1 MDVFVNFININIC
14 MCLLCFDQDLLLLSL
29 TQEILRL
36 EDRMKQL
43 GEQAETKYN
52 ERELLKQ
59 KIVDNS
65 TDLDAIN
72 GDNTKI
78 TLLWNEVLI
87 VIQQRD
93 KSFQKIK
100 NDFQ

>member
-1 MDVFVNFININIC
+1 M
-14 MCLLCFDQDLLLLSL
+14 
-29 TQEILRL
+29 RL

-59 KIVDNS
+59 KVMDSS

-78 TLLWNEVLI
+78 TLLWNDVLI
-87 VIQQRD
+87 NIQQRD

-100 NDFQ
+100 NDLQ

>member
-1 MDVFVNFININIC
+1 M
-14 MCLLCFDQDLLLLSL
+14 LSL

-43 GEQAETKYN
+43 GEQAEAKYN

-59 KIVDNS
+59 KVMDSS

-87 VIQQRD
+87 NIQQRD
-93 KSFQKIK
+93 KFFQKIK

>member
-1 MDVFVNFININIC
+1 M
-14 MCLLCFDQDLLLLSL
+14 SL

-52 ERELLKQ
+52 EREFLRQ
-59 KIVDNS
+59 KVMDNS
-65 TDLDAIN
+65 TDLDTIN
-72 GDNTKI
+72 EDNTKI
-78 TLLWNEVLI
+78 TLLWNDVLI
-87 VIQQRD
+87 SIQQRD
-93 KSFQKIK
+93 KCFLRTK

>member
-1 MDVFVNFININIC
+1 M
-14 MCLLCFDQDLLLLSL
+14 LLLSL

-43 GEQAETKYN
+43 GEQAEAKYN

-59 KIVDNS
+59 RVMDSS

-78 TLLWNEVLI
+78 TLLWNDVLI
-87 VIQQRD
+87 NIQQRD
-93 KSFQKIK
+93 KSFRKIK
-100 NDFQ
+100 NDYQ

>member
-1 MDVFVNFININIC
+1 
-14 MCLLCFDQDLLLLSL
+14 
-29 TQEILRL
+29 
-36 EDRMKQL
+36 MKQL

-59 KIVDNS
+59 KVMDSS

-72 GDNTKI
+72 GDNIKI

-87 VIQQRD
+87 NIQQCD
-93 KSFQKIK
+93 KSFQKTK
-100 NDFQ
+100 NNLQ

>member
-1 MDVFVNFININIC
+1 
-14 MCLLCFDQDLLLLSL
+14 LSL

-52 ERELLKQ
+52 EREFLRQ
-59 KIVDNS
+59 KVMDNS

-72 GDNTKI
+72 EDNAKI
-78 TLLWNEVLI
+78 TLLWNDVLI
-87 VIQQRD
+87 SIQQRD
-93 KSFQKIK
+93 KCFLRIK

>member
-1 MDVFVNFININIC
+1 M
-14 MCLLCFDQDLLLLSL
+14 SL

-43 GEQAETKYN
+43 AEQAETKYN
-52 ERELLKQ
+52 EREFLRQ
-59 KIVDNS
+59 KVMDSS

-72 GDNTKI
+72 EDNAKI
-78 TLLWNEVLI
+78 TLLWNDVLI
-87 VIQQRD
+87 SIQQRD
-93 KSFQKIK
+93 KCFLRTK

>member
-1 MDVFVNFININIC
+1 M
-14 MCLLCFDQDLLLLSL
+14 LLLSL

-52 ERELLKQ
+52 EREFLRQ
-59 KIVDNS
+59 KVMDNS
-65 TDLDAIN
+65 TELDTIN
-72 GDNTKI
+72 EDNAKI
-78 TLLWNEVLI
+78 TLLWNDVLI
-87 VIQQRD
+87 SIQQRD
-93 KSFQKIK
+93 KCFLKTK

>member
-1 MDVFVNFININIC
+1 M
-14 MCLLCFDQDLLLLSL
+14 LLLSL

-59 KIVDNS
+59 KVMDSS
-65 TDLDAIN
+65 TDLDSIN

-78 TLLWNEVLI
+78 ALLWNDVLI
-87 VIQQRD
+87 SIQQRD
-93 KSFQKIK
+93 KSFQNIK
-100 NDFQ
+100 NEFQ

>member
-1 MDVFVNFININIC
+1 M
-14 MCLLCFDQDLLLLSL
+14 SL

-36 EDRMKQL
+36 EDRIKQL

-52 ERELLKQ
+52 EREFLRQ
-59 KIVDNS
+59 KVMDNS

-72 GDNTKI
+72 EDNAKI
-78 TLLWNEVLI
+78 TLLWNDVLI
-87 VIQQRD
+87 SIQQRD
-93 KSFQKIK
+93 KCFLRTK

>member
-1 MDVFVNFININIC
+1 M
-14 MCLLCFDQDLLLLSL
+14 LSL

-59 KIVDNS
+59 KVVDNS

-87 VIQQRD
+87 IIQQRD

>member
-1 MDVFVNFININIC
+1 M
-14 MCLLCFDQDLLLLSL
+14 SL

-59 KIVDNS
+59 KVMDSS
-65 TDLDAIN
+65 TDLDSIN
-72 GDNTKI
+72 GDNAKI
-78 TLLWNEVLI
+78 ALLWNDVLI
-87 VIQQRD
+87 SIQQRD
-93 KSFQKIK
+93 KSFQNIK
-100 NDFQ
+100 NEFQ